1 MPDKPAGRGL
11 KLQESAVKRYA
22 VSAGL
27 PLLQPT
33 DLKAEEFIA
42 ELTALRPDLG
52 IVVAFRML
60 PRAVFELPRY
70 GTFNLHASLLPQY
83 RGAAP
88 INWALINGERETGVT
103 TFMLNP
109 RMDEGAVI
117 ASRRVAIADDDNAGT
132 LHDKLMTEGARLVA
146 ESVNAVAADGF
157 RPEPQA
163 MKEELK
169 PAPKIFKETCHVDFM
184 AEGVRIV
191 NLVRGVSPYPGAWAM
206 LRERAVTDGV
216 LIREGSVKFYSVV
229 FLPDADVADAPGS
242 VAVENGTMSHCLSRR
257 IYPTA
262 AGTAGRETAHGHTGV
277 PERAESPGRIEVRI
291 GKPMITTERQR
302 LTVVPFFYDLCLAP
316 VVLKILPC
324 CLFSILFPV
333 GHGAVLQLKFLRHA
347 TGKTNF
353 AFIIRKRIPNRDSL
367 ESCIVG

>member
-1 MPDKPAGRGL
+1 MGTPDFAVAPLKALVEGGYHIVAVVTMPDKPAGRGL

-109 RMDEGAVI
+109 RMDEGGGHCVP
-117 ASRRVAIADDDNAGT
+117 SGSDCRRRQCGNPARQTDDGGRT
-132 LHDKLMTEGARLVA
+132 AR
-146 ESVNAVAADGF
+146 
-157 RPEPQA
+157 
-163 MKEELK
+163 
-169 PAPKIFKETCHVDFM
+169 C
-184 AEGVRIV
+184 
-191 NLVRGVSPYPGAWAM
+191 
-206 LRERAVTDGV
+206 
-216 LIREGSVKFYSVV
+216 
-229 FLPDADVADAPGS
+229 
-242 VAVENGTMSHCLSRR
+242 
-257 IYPTA
+257 
-262 AGTAGRETAHGHTGV
+262 
-277 PERAESPGRIEVRI
+277 
-291 GKPMITTERQR
+291 
-302 LTVVPFFYDLCLAP
+302 
-316 VVLKILPC
+316 
-324 CLFSILFPV
+324 
-333 GHGAVLQLKFLRHA
+333 
-347 TGKTNF
+347 
-353 AFIIRKRIPNRDSL
+353 RKRKCRGGRRFSA
-367 ESCIVG
+367 

>member
-1 MPDKPAGRGL
+1 
-11 KLQESAVKRYA
+11 
-22 VSAGL
+22 
-27 PLLQPT
+27 
-33 DLKAEEFIA
+33 
-42 ELTALRPDLG
+42 
-52 IVVAFRML
+52 ML

-242 VAVENGTMSHCLSRR
+242 VAVENGTMR
-257 IYPTA
+257 IACRDGY
-262 AGTAGRETAHGHTGV
+262 
-277 PERAESPGRIEVRI
+277 
-291 GKPMITTERQR
+291 
-302 LTVVPFFYDLCLAP
+302 
-316 VVLKILPC
+316 ILPQQVQPAGKQRMGIQEY
-324 CLFSILFPV
+324 LNGLKV
-333 GHGAVLQLKFLRHA
+333 RGELKF
-347 TGKTNF
+347 
-353 AFIIRKRIPNRDSL
+353 
-367 ESCIVG
+367 E

>member
-1 MPDKPAGRGL
+1 MAANPKTLRIVYMGTPDFAVAPLKALVEGGYHIVAVVTMPDKPAGRGL

-206 LRERAVTDGV
+206 LRERALRMG
-216 LIREGSVKFYSVV
+216 Y
-229 FLPDADVADAPGS
+229 
-242 VAVENGTMSHCLSRR
+242 LS
-257 IYPTA
+257 A
-262 AGTAGRETAHGHTGV
+262 
-277 PERAESPGRIEVRI
+277 
-291 GKPMITTERQR
+291 K
-302 LTVVPFFYDLCLAP
+302 
-316 VVLKILPC
+316 
-324 CLFSILFPV
+324 
-333 GHGAVLQLKFLRHA
+333 GA
-347 TGKTNF
+347 
-353 AFIIRKRIPNRDSL
+353 
-367 ESCIVG
+367 